1 MAKTFK
7 FDKNKNIKPVMK
19 GLQAHVPA
27 KVISDY
33 RNRLVN
39 LTKRMTSDTEK
50 QIKQLFNSRV
60 STKYFKKT
68 DQQVNDAEKSSKD
81 LVIAYD
87 ESIASTAKRLMS
99 LLNKKY
105 SKIFKEKA
113 DIYANDMV
121 ADLTAQSHSYVK
133 RSLKQLSGGL
143 VIKAPKSTAIIDEAT
158 AAIIQQN
165 IELITSIPEEYLK
178 NVQGDMMRSIAS
190 GNLED
195 LNDIVSPNAAVST
208 RKANNKAKHL
218 AEDQVRKSYNAIT
231 AHRLINNGIDK
242 FEWLHSGGGQHPRQ
256 DHIDM
261 DGNIYSFKDLPIIDQ
276 RTGETGIPGQAIN
289 CRCTMNPVVEFSD
302 NEIEEAA

>member
-19 GLQAHVPA
+19 GLPAHVPA

-33 RNRLVN
+33 RHRLVN

-60 STKYFKKT
+60 ATKYFKKT

-87 ESIASTAKRLMS
+87 ESLASKAKRLMV

-105 SKIFKEKA
+105 SKIFKEKS

-121 ADLTAQSHSYVK
+121 DDLTVQSHLYVK

-143 VIKAPKSTAIIDEAT
+143 VIKAPKSTSIIDEAT

-178 NVQGDMMRSIAS
+178 NVQGNMMRSIAS

-195 LNDIVSPNAAVST
+195 LNDIVSSNAGVST
-208 RKANNKAKHL
+208 RKAKNIAD
-218 AEDQVRKSYNAIT
+218 DQVRKSYNAIT
-231 AHRLINNGIDK
+231 AHRLVNNGIDK
-242 FEWLHSGGGQHPRQ
+242 FEWIHSGGGQHPRQ
-256 DHIDM
+256 DHIEM
-261 DGNIYSFKDLPIIDQ
+261 DANIYSFNDLPVIDK

-289 CRCTMNPVVEFSD
+289 CLCTMNPVVDFSD
-302 NEIEEAA
+302 SEIEEAA